1 MSHHPHP
8 HHCISHHGFLGTC
21 QLPQTAEL
29 SLESWPDKYGGTMG
43 GDVYI
48 ASPFHSF
55 SEAML
60 NIFLALPTTHCLG
73 VQNLL
78 IGSNFR
84 LCLSLRPS
92 LDALSV
98 HGLGEVGETL
108 HFRDTWLIELEDC
121 LSVCTSWGW
130 LWMSWGNPLY

>member
-1 MSHHPHP
+1 
-8 HHCISHHGFLGTC
+8 
-21 QLPQTAEL
+21 
-29 SLESWPDKYGGTMG
+29 MG
-43 GDVYI
+43 GDVYT

-98 HGLGEVGETL
+98 HGLGEEETL
-108 HFRDTWLIELEDC
+108 HFGDTWLIELEDC